1 MDDFGPFLQIIHI
14 SDLHVVDPRSP
25 NAASVRSRIRSLRD
39 ISTNLAEWID
49 DGTAPHD
56 PQAVLLFK
64 EFLDEFLRLPPWDK
78 CKTWLVDT
86 GDLTSLG
93 DADSLEL
100 GRSYLAELVS
110 ACPQFASIY
119 GNHDAWPGKIPLV
132 AGATAIAEQWKI
144 LVGHDYVIALP
155 RCPLSIDIPHGS
167 GQIQLYSVDSVIHDR
182 WRNTQAEGEISE
194 AQLEFL
200 RGLVDENYDPKR
212 HDLRILAVHH
222 PIHYPPP
229 RPPHLMAMRND
240 DKVAKALDT
249 PSQKGA
255 YPLVHLVL
263 SGHTHSLYPAQAA
276 LPPEPYLCTHAPLQ
290 SNQVQLIVGSLM
302 QLDRYNKRKG
312 WPHQCQILRF
322 YSSNSKPSILAVE
335 RLLAARQSGFE
346 YKGTG
351 IGPYKIV
358 PVSPYGREFAE
369 EISFAV

>member
-25 NAASVRSRIRSLRD
+25 DAANVRGRVRGLRS
-39 ISTNLAEWID
+39 IWSNLAEWID

-56 PQAVLLFK
+56 PQAVPLFK
-64 EFLDEFLRLPPWDK
+64 EFLDEVITDPAWAK

-93 DADSLEL
+93 DAGSLDL
-100 GRSYLAELVS
+100 GRSYLAEFVR

-119 GNHDAWPGKIPLV
+119 GNHDAWPGKIPLL
-132 AGATAIAEQWKI
+132 AGAAAIAEQWKV
-144 LVGHDYVIALP
+144 LLGRDYVVALP

-167 GQIQLYSVDSVIHDR
+167 GQVQLYSVDSVIHDR
-182 WRNTQAEGEISE
+182 WRNTQAEGEISD
-194 AQLEFL
+194 AQLEAL
-200 RGLVDENYDPKR
+200 QGLVDQNYDPKR

-249 PSQKGA
+249 PSTKGA

-263 SGHTHSLYPAQAA
+263 SGHTHFLYPAHAA
-276 LPPEPYLCTHAPLQ
+276 LPPQPHLCMHGPLQ
-290 SNQVQLIVGSLM
+290 SNQVQLVVGTLM
-302 QLDRYNKRKG
+302 QLDRYDKRHG

-322 YSSNSKPSILAVE
+322 YCSNSKPSILAVE
-335 RLLAARQSGFE
+335 RLLAARQSGFG
-346 YKGTG
+346 YRGVG

-358 PVSPYGREFAE
+358 PINANSRQIAE